1 MMDLT
6 KKMKKESLV
15 IYLIRGSFSYY
26 CTNIYKNNN
35 KDKQNLSMIKMD
47 ILSVKFD
54 SIRIEKSGYP

>member
-1 MMDLT
+1 
-6 KKMKKESLV
+6 MKKESLV